1 MTLIRTSLLNGIAV
15 AIKILTLLGINK
27 ILAVYVGPA
36 GYAALG
42 QFQNAVQMITT
53 FASGAINTGVT
64 KYTAE
69 YFNDEAKQHL
79 VWRTAGTIALTGSLV
94 TAVLIA
100 IFNKPLASWFLK
112 DINYGGVFLWFAATL
127 VLFVFNTLLLA
138 ILNGKKDIAR
148 YVLVNIAG
156 SVFSLVVI
164 SITAVKLGLYG
175 ALLALAINQSITF
188 FITLL
193 LCYKAPWFK
202 VCYLIGGIDKQT
214 ALNLGK
220 YTAMALT
227 SAACV
232 PVSHILVRNHLGE
245 TLGWAAAGYWEAMW
259 RLSAAYLM
267 LVTTTLSVYYLP
279 KLSELKDP
287 NDIKKEIIQ
296 GYKIILPFA
305 AVCGLA
311 MYLLRDMIVGLLFTK
326 DFAPMRE
333 LFAWQML
340 GDTLKIG
347 GWILAY
353 LMLGKAMVRL
363 FVISEMFFAAGFVV
377 LTWVF
382 TSFLG
387 LKGVAIAHAVNYMA
401 YWSVMAWFISTHL
414 KDTNYENK
422 TINWPFGLGSN
433 SLLQPCSV
441 CAREYPKRY

>member
-1 MTLIRTSLLNGIAV
+1 MTLIKTSLLNAIAV
-15 AIKILTLLGINK
+15 VIKMLTLLGINK
-27 ILAVYVGPA
+27 MLAVYVGPA

-69 YFNDEAKQHL
+69 YFDDEVKQHL
-79 VWRTAGTIALTGSLV
+79 IWRTAGTISLIGSLI

-112 DINYGGVFLWFAATL
+112 DINYGSIFLWFAATL

-138 ILNGKKDIAR
+138 ILNGKKDISR
-148 YVLVNIAG
+148 YILVNITG
-156 SVFSLVVI
+156 SLFSLVVI
-164 SITAVKLGLYG
+164 SILVVKFGLYG
-175 ALLALAINQSITF
+175 ALVAMAINQSITF

-202 VCYLIGGIDKQT
+202 IRYLLGGIDKHT

-232 PVSHILVRNHLGE
+232 PISHILVRNHLGE

-279 KLSELKDP
+279 KLSELKDA

-296 GYKIILPFA
+296 GYKIILPVA
-305 AVCGLA
+305 IVCGLA
-311 MYLLRDMIVGLLFTK
+311 MYLLRDNIIILLFTP
-326 DFAPMRE
+326 DFVPMRE
-333 LFAWQML
+333 LFAWQIL

-353 LMLGKAMVRL
+353 LMLGKAMVKL
-363 FVISEMFFAAGFVV
+363 FIVSEIFFAISFVF
-377 LTWVF
+377 LTSII
-382 TSFLG
+382 TSLLG
-387 LKGVAIAHAVNYMA
+387 LKGVVIAHAVNYMV
-401 YWSVMAWFISTHL
+401 YWSVMAWFIHTYL
-414 KDTNYENK
+414 KDAVLRGQLTNNK
-422 TINWPFGLGSN
+422 L
-433 SLLQPCSV
+433 
-441 CAREYPKRY
+441 